1 MKVGLDVMGGDF
13 APGAAIGGAILAQKE
28 LPSHDRIVLIGP
40 DDVIAAQLQ
49 GAGSSADLFDIVD
62 AREVIG
68 MGEHPTKALTRKPAS
83 TISVGFNM
91 LKHKQIDAFAS
102 AGNSGAMLVGSIFS
116 INNIQGIIRPATPA
130 FLPQEDGGLSIL
142 IDVGTNPDA
151 RPDVM
156 QQFAL
161 LGSLYAHQ
169 VLKVTKPRVG
179 LLNIGEEEEKGNIS
193 AQAVHHLLKS
203 SNDVN
208 FIGNVEGRDI
218 LRNKADVIVCDGF
231 TGNILLK
238 AIESMYRIMAKHGL
252 MDDYFARFNY
262 ENYGGTPILGVNG
275 IVIMGHGISN
285 NTAIKNMIL
294 MGRDIHESHLISKI
308 KHSLLNSVD
317 RTTTVSA
324 L

>member
-1 MKVGLDVMGGDF
+1 MKIGLDVMGGDF
-13 APGAAIGGAILAQKE
+13 APGAAIGGAILAQRE
-28 LPSHDRIVLIGP
+28 LPSENKIVLIGP
-40 DDVIAAQLQ
+40 VDAIAEQLKN
-49 GAGSSADLFDIVD
+49 AGSSPEHFEIVD

-68 MGEHPTKALTRKPAS
+68 MGEHPTKALTRKPTS

-91 LKHKQIDAFAS
+91 LKHRQIDAFAS

-130 FLPQEDGGLSIL
+130 FMPQENGGLSIL

-161 LGSLYAHQ
+161 LGSLYAQQ
-169 VLKVTKPRVG
+169 VLKIAKPRVG
-179 LLNIGEEEEKGNIS
+179 LLNIGEEEEKGNIT
-193 AQAVHHLLKS
+193 AQATHHLLKES
-203 SNDVN
+203 QEVN

-218 LRNKADVIVCDGF
+218 LKNKADVIVCDGF

-238 AIESMYRIMAKHGL
+238 SIESMYRIMAKRNL
-252 MDDYFARFNY
+252 IDDYFARFNY

-285 NTAIKNMIL
+285 ETAIKNMIL
-294 MGRDIHESHLISKI
+294 MGRDIYESRLISKI
-308 KHSLLNSVD
+308 KHSLPDSVA
-317 RTTTVSA
+317 RTTSA
-324 L
+324 TAL